1 AMADLLGHGL
11 VDHGFF
17 LIDLA
22 LAFMIIFGTGL
33 GIADGSPRSERPR
46 PAGIRKAIAYPDGP

>member
-1 AMADLLGHGL
+1 MADLLGHGL
-11 VDHGFF
+11 IDQGFF

-46 PAGIRKAIAYPDGP
+46 PAGIRKAIA